1 MCTSTGTSKK
11 KSNRNVQQIWVY
23 TKDFIIENQS
33 KSCLNSISLIIRTN
47 HSSSCNSKYIL
58 ISWTS
63 ISKHSVT
70 CNISSMEKSR
80 FWKWSPLKHLQ
91 VYYLTAIACIPD
103 GVQSYN
109 LSEIAEVNQ
118 RHGYN
123 ENDQELVNGVEE
135 KPRAAPRV
143 VHHMRSFQTSING
156 C

>member
-23 TKDFIIENQS
+23 TKDFIIE
-33 KSCLNSISLIIRTN
+33 KSIQIMLKFNFTHNKYKSFIYMY
-47 HSSSCNSKYIL
+47 SKYIL

-80 FWKWSPLKHLQ
+80 FWIWSSLKHLQ
-91 VYYLTAIACIPD
+91 VYYLTAIACKQD

-123 ENDQELVNGVEE
+123 KNDQELVNGVEE